1 MVLSDNAAVEGVE
14 VTKDIFS
21 IGITNGIVFEQGTG
35 VTLSN
40 NGQSFDGSSPLTQT
54 FSIGQDVGTSNVD
67 FDTLTT
73 NTLNLGSS
81 TTTLTDG
88 SISGSVSITGSVNIT
103 GSLTVQG
110 NLIVTGSITSDV
122 LLEQVTTRSI
132 DYSTGSNSVW

>member
-1 MVLSDNAAVEGVE
+1 MDKVS
-14 VTKDIFS
+14 
-21 IGITNGIVFEQGTG
+21 
-35 VTLSN
+35 
-40 NGQSFDGSSPLTQT
+40 DGSSPLTQT
-54 FSIGQDVGTSNVD
+54 FSIGQDVGTSQDVE

-88 SISGSVSITGSVNIT
+88 SISGSVSITGSGNT

-110 NLIVTGSITSDV
+110 NLIVTGSITSSV

-132 DYSTGSNSVW
+132 DYSTGSNLLVMI